1 MERIPFS
8 NLSAV
13 GKTSRAE
20 SDGGWKKNGRYHGQN
35 KRKKEEEEKATHR
48 KTKGKKKQKKVLSK
62 NLMAVVIASKN
73 LNTRCALSV
82 SVARFATTSG
92 KTREVFL

>member
-1 MERIPFS
+1 MADIM
-8 NLSAV
+8 
-13 GKTSRAE
+13 GKIKEKR
-20 SDGGWKKNGRYHGQN
+20 
-35 KRKKEEEEKATHR
+35 RKKKRPHTK